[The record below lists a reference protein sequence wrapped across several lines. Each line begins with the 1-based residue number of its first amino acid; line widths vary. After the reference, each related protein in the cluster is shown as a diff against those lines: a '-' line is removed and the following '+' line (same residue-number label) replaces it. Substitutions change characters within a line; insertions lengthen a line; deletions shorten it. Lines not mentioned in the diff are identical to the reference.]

1 MDKNTKFL
9 MVVMVILAIV
19 TLVFVIYISSQDSII
34 RQKED
39 PKEIIKEITE
49 NQEVESTK
57 LNTPITEH
65 KSAEEEINDIL
76 EKDFVNETGVSYRV
90 TLLGYWNEFKN
101 ADWHTS
107 GSHFSPF
114 VAWSYYST
122 IDDPVYEI
130 LTKASDGIKEMAET
144 GNPEK
149 LLDEIRE
156 KTLEGTIL
164 DVKTGDLKFFPESVP
179 AS

>member
-1 MDKNTKFL
+1 MYQIFDFISYGPTL
-9 MVVMVILAIV
+9 IAIG
-19 TLVFVIYISSQDSII
+19 FVIPLNNSVVKIQSLVLKRRSNQT
-34 RQKED
+34 
-39 PKEIIKEITE
+39 IIKEITE

-156 KTLEGTIL
+156 KNIRRNNT
-164 DVKTGDLKFFPESVP
+164 
-179 AS
+179 

>member
-90 TLLGYWNEFKN
+90 TLLGF
-101 ADWHTS
+101 
-107 GSHFSPF
+107 
-114 VAWSYYST
+114 
-122 IDDPVYEI
+122 
-130 LTKASDGIKEMAET
+130 
-144 GNPEK
+144 
-149 LLDEIRE
+149 LLF
-156 KTLEGTIL
+156 LL
-164 DVKTGDLKFFPESVP
+164 
-179 AS
+179 

>member
-57 LNTPITEH
+57 LKLQSQNT
-65 KSAEEEINDIL
+65 
-76 EKDFVNETGVSYRV
+76 
-90 TLLGYWNEFKN
+90 
-101 ADWHTS
+101 
-107 GSHFSPF
+107 
-114 VAWSYYST
+114 
-122 IDDPVYEI
+122 
-130 LTKASDGIKEMAET
+130 
-144 GNPEK
+144 NPQK
-149 LLDEIRE
+149 KRLMI
-156 KTLEGTIL
+156 
-164 DVKTGDLKFFPESVP
+164 F
-179 AS
+179 